1 LTKLQPIDE
10 PWRLAASTSAT
21 PTVPPDIL
29 ARLRSEP
36 DIVEELSDRLRTRLN
51 IESGVD
57 FASFAV
63 KQDVKLHVGVIVT
76 VRYVPKCV
84 QNDVQRLG
92 HDRIASALSSDAIVV
107 IDARGCEASVLGGV
121 GAATIRA
128 AGARVAIVD
137 GYVRDL
143 PEIAAAQLAVVA
155 RYAGIRSGRPTAQVV
170 EIGGQVTLMQQ
181 MVSSGDVGI
190 VNASGIVAIP
200 AWLDWDEV
208 RRILTD

>member
-1 LTKLQPIDE
+1 MIEET
-10 PWRLAASTSAT
+10 WRLAVSTPAI
-21 PTVPPDIL
+21 PNVPPDIL

-36 DIVEELSDRLRTRLN
+36 DIVEELSDRLRARLN

-57 FASFAV
+57 FGSFAV
-63 KQDVKLHVGVIVT
+63 KQDVELHVGVIVT

-84 QNDVQRLG
+84 PSDMQRLG
-92 HDRIASALSSDAIVV
+92 HDRIASALFRDAIVV
-107 IDARGCEASVLGGV
+107 VDARGCEASVLGGV
-121 GAATIRA
+121 GASTIRA

-143 PEIAAAQLAVVA
+143 PEIASTQLAVVA

-181 MVSSGDVGI
+181 VVSSGDVGI
-190 VNASGIVAIP
+190 VNGSGIVAIP

-208 RRILTD
+208 RRILMD

>member
-1 LTKLQPIDE
+1 MMNEE
-10 PWRLAASTSAT
+10 PWRLAVAT
-21 PTVPPDIL
+21 PAGPNVPPDIL

-36 DIVEELSDRLRTRLN
+36 DIVEELSDRLRSRHD

-57 FASFAV
+57 FGSFAV
-63 KQDVKLHVGVIVT
+63 KQHVEPHVGVIVT

-84 QNDVQRLG
+84 PSDMQRLG
-92 HDRIASALSSDAIVV
+92 HDRIASVLSPDAIVV
-107 IDARGCEASVLGGV
+107 IDARGCEGSVLGGV

-170 EIGGQVTLMQQ
+170 EIGGQVTLTAH
-181 MVSSGDVGI
+181 VVTSGDIGV

-200 AWLDWDEV
+200 AWLEWDEV
-208 RRILTD
+208 RYLLSD